1 MGGLH
6 NQADLALERQRV
18 RIGGAAH
25 DLRVIAGMA
34 QDALDFGVARLAHDY
49 HVVALAYQALRRHV
63 DLFHVG
69 AGGIDH
75 VEATLASGIDDLRH
89 HTVRANDHGARRGI
103 VKGLSQT
110 DARLGKLAHHDGIMD
125 ERAQGVDLSVLPR
138 LRGGRQGHIER
149 TLHAVAGASV
159 GGDFDG
165 GGVCLAGHSLGS
177 VHDILAHG

>member
-1 MGGLH
+1 M
-6 NQADLALERQRV
+6 RTRC
-18 RIGGAAH
+18 
-25 DLRVIAGMA
+25 
-34 QDALDFGVARLAHDY
+34 
-49 HVVALAYQALRRHV
+49 
-63 DLFHVG
+63 
-69 AGGIDH
+69 
-75 VEATLASGIDDLRH
+75 EATLASGIDDLRH